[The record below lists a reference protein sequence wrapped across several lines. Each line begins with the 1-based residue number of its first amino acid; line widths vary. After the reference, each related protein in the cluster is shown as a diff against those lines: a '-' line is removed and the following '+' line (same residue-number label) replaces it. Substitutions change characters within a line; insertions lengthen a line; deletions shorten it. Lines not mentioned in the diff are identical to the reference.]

1 MSLVDAVVTKCAAG
15 VDMTGE
21 VMITAEEATSEIAEG
36 LATTAIDLT
45 EEVTTEIDLHTEEV
59 VMTTEELTV
68 VDTIDL
74 KEEDITIDLKE
85 EDITIEMLEA
95 HTETDLIEAVTETE
109 VASEIEGL
117 SAEIEGLSAEI
128 EGPTEGIEDLSDQI
142 AVHTEATEAAVIE
155 VAETTSEA
163 TETKMM
169 ETATQPALPWSTRDL
184 EVEILIAKQII

>member
-74 KEEDITIDLKE
+74 KEEDITI
-85 EDITIEMLEA
+85 EMLEA

-109 VASEIEGL
+109 VAS
-117 SAEIEGLSAEI
+117 EIEGLSAEI